1 MQKSYR
7 IHTASSREERK
18 LRQLKIPGVPS
29 HSMEVI
35 KQDVS
40 QLQIPMLPF
49 HIQAT
54 LEAKGGG
61 RAQKGAGGLRIGKW
75 PRPFPAGTP
84 GSSFSCY
91 AAINRRDSPA
101 LAGRTHT
108 PSCGIFWR
116 GRRKPRTPAS
126 AQCTDCAHAPGRSW
140 ASGRC
145 DPESGPCS
153 QARGALDTPRAA
165 PAAPDL
171 TNIPELH
178 HKDDRM
184 DWWRGGSCGPVDSAR
199 NQPCSFL
206 PSQARPR

>member
-54 LEAKGGG
+54 LEASS
-61 RAQKGAGGLRIGKW
+61 
-75 PRPFPAGTP
+75 GTP

-206 PSQARPR
+206 PSQARPRVLCPWHRRCTLNLNMILLI